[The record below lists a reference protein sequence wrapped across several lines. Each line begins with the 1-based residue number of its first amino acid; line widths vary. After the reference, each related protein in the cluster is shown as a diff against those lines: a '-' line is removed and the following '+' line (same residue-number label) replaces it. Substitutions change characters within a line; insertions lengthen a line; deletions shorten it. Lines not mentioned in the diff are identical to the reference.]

1 MQYCSLFYVHG
12 MLGPRL
18 VNRILLLIVN
28 CILVVS
34 FSGQSLKALKDE
46 ISDLK
51 TKR

>member
-1 MQYCSLFYVHG
+1 MYILSVHDNIQYCSLSYVD
-12 MLGPRL
+12 
-18 VNRILLLIVN
+18 RILPLIVN